1 MERWDRVG
9 RRAAY
14 GAALALLPYLLIK
27 VSWVVGSL
35 MGLLPV
41 GNGFGKAEWVVLNTV
56 TVGMA
61 AIGIALALALV
72 RPWGMRVPGA
82 PVAFCAWVGSGFLV
96 SILPFG
102 VLGALL
108 DAGGD
113 AQGGGAGSG
122 AGSGADP
129 TDPAMPV
136 WEGVLVQI
144 GFVGMGLGLTLA
156 VPAYLRRRW
165 PGAFTG
171 RVGDGP
177 RAALPWAA
185 VVGAAIGLLWL
196 YWAAGGT
203 AGIAHPVER
212 NADWYV
218 LAAVSG
224 FWALAASA
232 AVGMIARA
240 RPARLPRLLPLVF
253 GWVGSGSLFAWS
265 GWKLPITL
273 YMAWAEPVGA
283 RPPENLAVAVVLHGC
298 AVVAGAAMLRTLV
311 RPQPGPR
318 PHPAEPHARD
328 DAAARPG
335 A

>member
-41 GNGFGKAEWVVLNTV
+41 GSGFGKAEWVVLNTV
-56 TVGMA
+56 TIGMA

-72 RPWGMRVPGA
+72 RPWGMRIPGA
-82 PVAFCAWVGSGFLV
+82 LVAFCAWVGSGFLV

-108 DAGGD
+108 DTGGD
-113 AQGGGAGSG
+113 APGGGGGSPG
-122 AGSGADP
+122 DP
-129 TDPAMPV
+129 ADPAMPV
-136 WEGVLVQI
+136 WEGVLVQF

-165 PGAFTG
+165 PDAFTG
-171 RVGDGP
+171 RVGEGP
-177 RAALPWAA
+177 RTALPRAA
-185 VVGAAIGLLWL
+185 VVGAVVGLLWL

-203 AGIAHPVER
+203 AGLAHPVER

-218 LAAVSG
+218 LGAVSG

-240 RPARLPRLLPLVF
+240 RPARLPRWLPLVF

-265 GWKLPITL
+265 GWKVPITL
-273 YMAWAEPVGA
+273 YLAWAEPVGA
-283 RPPENLAVAVVLHGC
+283 RPPENLAVAVTLHAC
-298 AVVAGAAMLRTLV
+298 AVVAGATMLRTLV
-311 RPQPGPR
+311 RPR
-318 PHPAEPHARD
+318 SRAAEPRARG

-335 A
+335 T